1 MDKSVALKIEKVLER
16 DIDLLMINKFIYDKK
31 IFDLFLNK
39 ININGYDV
47 KALQHSFSDSQGES
61 DITVIAEKDNH
72 KIGLLIEDKIDAIA
86 MPNQRERYNIR
97 GQRGIDNK
105 LYDEFYVF
113 MIAPLDYLKSNS
125 EAQLYE
131 NQISY
136 EELKEAMKDDIYA
149 VTLIEKAIEEK
160 KNGYI
165 VQEHSGVTQFWE
177 KYYEYIRNN
186 YPTIKINE
194 VHGPRGES
202 AMWPE
207 FSTYYPNVK
216 IIQKSDRGYLDLTFS
231 KMSNYITI
239 FNKYV
244 LDHLDNNMTIEKT
257 GKSMAIRMVFP
268 KIDFR
273 NDFDNY
279 SNELKDCLDKALILY
294 SLLNKIDVNA
304 MYNEINDNK
313 ANIKSLDDFK
323 KLYPN
328 GIIVNY
334 DLRETYRSSKETLET
349 IAEVV
354 DYPYIQRYQ
363 TGVNTRTQLFIIK
376 DNTLYKLKRVEE
388 ENPDSKYMIDKFDL
402 TVSEDF
408 YKDKKFFDTK
418 LKPVNV
424 FPEELLEIID
434 FER

>member
-1 MDKSVALKIEKVLER
+1 MEVIIEKVLER

-31 IFDLFLNK
+31 VLNLFLNK
-39 ININGYDV
+39 INFEGYSV
-47 KALQHSFSDSQGES
+47 KTLQHSLSDSQGES
-61 DITVIAEKDNH
+61 DITVIVEKDNH

-97 GQRGIDNK
+97 GQRGIKNK

-113 MIAPLDYLKSNS
+113 MIAPVDYLKTNS

-136 EELKEAMKDDIYA
+136 EELKNVMKDDIYA

-231 KMSNYITI
+231 KMGNYITI

-244 LDHLDNNMTIEKT
+244 LNYINNNMTIEKT
-257 GKSMAIRMVFP
+257 GKSMAIRMIFP

-279 SNELKDCLDKALILY
+279 SKELKECLDKALVLY
-294 SLLNKIDVNA
+294 NLLNKIDVNA
-304 MYNEINDNK
+304 MYNEINNNK
-313 ANIKSLDDFK
+313 ADIKSLKDFK
-323 KLYPN
+323 KLYPK

-334 DLRETYRSSKETLET
+334 DLRVTYRSSRETLES
-349 IAEVV
+349 IADVV
-354 DYPYIQRYQ
+354 DYPYVQRYQ
-363 TGVNTRTQLFIIK
+363 TGVSTKTQLFIIK

-388 ENPDSKYMIDKFDL
+388 KNPDSKYILDDFNL
-402 TVSEDF
+402 SVSEDF
-408 YKDKKFFDTK
+408 YKDKNFHNIKNNPT
-418 LKPVNV
+418 NV
-424 FPEELLEIID
+424 LPEKLLEIID

>member
-1 MDKSVALKIEKVLER
+1 MEVIIEKVLER

-31 IFDLFLNK
+31 VLNLFLNK
-39 ININGYDV
+39 INFEGYSV
-47 KALQHSFSDSQGES
+47 KTLQHSLSDSQGES
-61 DITVIAEKDNH
+61 DITVIVEKDNH

-97 GQRGIDNK
+97 GQRGIKNK

-113 MIAPLDYLKSNS
+113 MIAPVDYLKTNS

-136 EELKEAMKDDIYA
+136 EELKNVMKDDIYA

-231 KMSNYITI
+231 KMGNYITI

-244 LDHLDNNMTIEKT
+244 LNYLNNNMTIEKT
-257 GKSMAIRMVFP
+257 GKSMAIRMIFP

-279 SNELKDCLDKALILY
+279 SKELKECLDKALVLY
-294 SLLNKIDVNA
+294 NLLNKIDVNA
-304 MYNEINDNK
+304 MYNEINNNK
-313 ANIKSLDDFK
+313 ADIKSLKDFK
-323 KLYPN
+323 KLYPK

-334 DLRETYRSSKETLET
+334 DLRVTYRSSRETLES
-349 IAEVV
+349 IADVV
-354 DYPYIQRYQ
+354 DYPYVQRYQ
-363 TGVNTRTQLFIIK
+363 TGVSTKTQLFIIK

-388 ENPDSKYMIDKFDL
+388 KNPDSKYILDDFNL
-402 TVSEDF
+402 SVSEDF
-408 YKDKKFFDTK
+408 YKDKNFHNIKNNPT
-418 LKPVNV
+418 NV
-424 FPEELLEIID
+424 LPEKLLEIID

>member
-1 MDKSVALKIEKVLER
+1 MEVIVEKVLER

-31 IFDLFLNK
+31 VLNLFLNK
-39 ININGYDV
+39 INCEGYSV
-47 KALQHSFSDSQGES
+47 KTLQHSLSDSQGES
-61 DITVIAEKDNH
+61 DITIIVEKDNH

-113 MIAPLDYLKSNS
+113 MIAPLDYLKNNN
-125 EAQLYE
+125 EAHLYE

-136 EELKEAMKDDIYA
+136 EELKDVMKDDIYA
-149 VTLIEKAIEEK
+149 VALIEKAIEEK

-165 VQEHSGVTQFWE
+165 VREHSGVTQFWE

-207 FSTYYPNVK
+207 LLTYYPNVK
-216 IIQKSDRGYLDLTFS
+216 IIQKSDRGYIDLTFS
-231 KMSNYITI
+231 KMSNYINI

-244 LDHLDNNMTIEKT
+244 LNHLNNNMTIEKT
-257 GKSMAIRMVFP
+257 GKSMAIRMIFP

-279 SNELKDCLDKALILY
+279 SKELKECLDKALELY
-294 SLLNKIDVNA
+294 NLLNKIDINA
-304 MYNEINDNK
+304 MYNEINNNK
-313 ANIKSLDDFK
+313 ADIKSLEDFRR
-323 KLYPN
+323 LYPK

-349 IAEVV
+349 IADVV
-354 DYPYIQRYQ
+354 DYPYVQRYQ
-363 TGVNTRTQLFIIK
+363 TGINTKTQLFIIK

-388 ENPDSKYMIDKFDL
+388 NNPDSKYMLDSFDL

-408 YKDKKFFDTK
+408 YKDKNFYNIKNN
-418 LKPVNV
+418 PVKV
-424 FPEELLEIID
+424 FPEKLLEIIH

>member
-1 MDKSVALKIEKVLER
+1 MEVIIEKVLER

-31 IFDLFLNK
+31 VLNLFLNK
-39 ININGYDV
+39 INFEGYSV
-47 KALQHSFSDSQGES
+47 KTLQHSLSDSQGES
-61 DITVIAEKDNH
+61 DITVIVEKDNH

-97 GQRGIDNK
+97 GQRGIKNK

-113 MIAPLDYLKSNS
+113 MIAPVDYLKTNS

-136 EELKEAMKDDIYA
+136 EELKNVMKDDIYA

-231 KMSNYITI
+231 KMGNYITI

-244 LDHLDNNMTIEKT
+244 LNYLNNNMTIEKT
-257 GKSMAIRMVFP
+257 GKSMAIRMIFP

-279 SNELKDCLDKALILY
+279 SKELKECLDKALVLY
-294 SLLNKIDVNA
+294 NLLNKIDVNA
-304 MYNEINDNK
+304 MYNEINNNK
-313 ANIKSLDDFK
+313 ADIKSLKDFR
-323 KLYPN
+323 KLYPK

-334 DLRETYRSSKETLET
+334 DLRVTYRSSRETLES
-349 IAEVV
+349 IADVV
-354 DYPYIQRYQ
+354 DYPYVQRYQ
-363 TGVNTRTQLFIIK
+363 TGVSTKTQLFIIK

-388 ENPDSKYMIDKFDL
+388 KNPDSKYILDDFNL
-402 TVSEDF
+402 SVSEDF
-408 YKDKKFFDTK
+408 YKDKNFHNIKNNPT
-418 LKPVNV
+418 NV
-424 FPEELLEIID
+424 LPEKLLEIID